1 MRHRTEIAHVLGF
14 GASWGGFYPLS
25 DSVAETTP
33 VRAPAAHTAPP
44 LRGVRR
50 HCTLARSRIGA
61 DVRSCGN
68 GGVMNRSDL
77 TSSVAAR
84 TSVPGADAD
93 RVVAEVFATIAEA
106 LARGEKV
113 PITGFGNFATRS
125 RAVRHGRN
133 PATGESIAIAASTLP
148 SFKAGKTLREVVNAR
163 KVLTRLDAVRI
174 AVTGDRYRLYRY
186 PSGNVLPR
194 RAHHRAGR
202 HQHHRF
208 RMRRVMARSYAGYS
222 SQAAS
227 VWEPNR
233 RILRERRTAQPRRT
247 TPPPPLR

>member
-33 VRAPAAHTAPP
+33 VHAPAAHTAPP

-77 TSSVAAR
+77 TSSVSAR

-113 PITGFGNFATRS
+113 PIAGFGTGAKDRGGDPCRRS
-125 RAVRHGRN
+125 DRRPRPHQPMVPLPRYGQIPRPRSGRGPAHAELVLPKPGPGRPADGRTPAIPARLAARGNRHPG
-133 PATGESIAIAASTLP
+133 
-148 SFKAGKTLREVVNAR
+148 
-163 KVLTRLDAVRI
+163 
-174 AVTGDRYRLYRY
+174 Y
-186 PSGNVLPR
+186 PSGEHHGAHEPDPR
-194 RAHHRAGR
+194 LGR
-202 HQHHRF
+202 GLL
-208 RMRRVMARSYAGYS
+208 A
-222 SQAAS
+222 
-227 VWEPNR
+227 
-233 RILRERRTAQPRRT
+233 
-247 TPPPPLR
+247 

>member
-77 TSSVAAR
+77 TSSVSAR

-113 PITGFGNFATRS
+113 PTSRASGTSPPGAGPYATDAIRPPARASPSPPPRCRDRLEVEALELFDDGEPGRS
-125 RAVRHGRN
+125 RPVRPCARWSMRGR
-133 PATGESIAIAASTLP
+133 
-148 SFKAGKTLREVVNAR
+148 F
-163 KVLTRLDAVRI
+163 
-174 AVTGDRYRLYRY
+174 
-186 PSGNVLPR
+186 
-194 RAHHRAGR
+194 
-202 HQHHRF
+202 
-208 RMRRVMARSYAGYS
+208 
-222 SQAAS
+222 
-227 VWEPNR
+227 
-233 RILRERRTAQPRRT
+233 
-247 TPPPPLR
+247 